1 MLLLIDICLSLILVN
16 FSSRYE
22 GRKNGSEGKEP
33 PRTTEGHLP
42 FSEGTEGFTNAQS
55 NLHNI
60 PCICGATTACD
71 CYTGEKLSTVEEK
84 LTASLSC
91 STTFNTEFP
100 IKVEVS
106 EVCNKSQYGS
116 IKQGDEGNPCDSK
129 PDGKP
134 GGFHSKSVNTALT
147 EQAKYIQQ
155 GTGNSN
161 ESQPIPQPG
170 KDLSIPDLLKVKGPL
185 PIHPSKA
192 NKKMHARCSTCQQW
206 FPKGPF
212 VQHKRLAHPEMRIFK
227 CKICSLTFERIGR
240 LRLHIMKIH
249 RRDTTNDAIEI
260 RGDSNTKGDLHD
272 TGQNFPQNS
281 VKTERG
287 ERLEPTKHGSVD
299 ILKEEVKICDTYPNN
314 TMALHPTSQ
323 PALPVGTS
331 LQQAALIFVASQP
344 YPASSYPNATGFGV
358 GVQQT
363 LGGSVAHTAATTH
376 TLHGN
381 RNPENVTQPL
391 GVQTSASMKKTI
403 SKKIKGKQKCPH
415 CDQYFNVGAPYTEH
429 KIQAHPEF
437 RIHKCPLCSASY
449 EFVGRLRNHIL
460 IAHKSPQNGKRKN
473 KELKVLPKELNEYF
487 NAYSYNS
494 SAPPASPPALR
505 EGSCSQQQ
513 APQAQLIVPASQPYP
528 ALAYPN
534 STELGGGV
542 QETLT
547 DPYLNAADTKSTQE
561 DNSNPTKSLEK
572 TMSETRKENPENR
585 TQPLGV
591 QMSASKKNTMSKRKK
606 RKQKCPQCN
615 QSFRIG
621 TAYTKHKYLAHPELR
636 IHTCPVCAETY
647 QYLGRLTNHIK
658 RDHLFCQVCKTVFA
672 NVDEFKQHQEETS
685 HMNAPNLSSAKSSIK
700 PGRHKCRICQQRF
713 RGQLRLERHKMFKH
727 PELRKFSCCI
737 CPLKYERAGRLKIH
751 LRKVHNICVNEKE
764 LKTPPNKSSHL
775 KPAQNRDGISHLS
788 ASDFSPIKKK
798 RGRPKTIWQC
808 KICGINFTSNLEKRR
823 HMSAEHPKSGVKE
836 ISCKFCDETFTYVRK
851 FREHLQT
858 VHCFCRNCKEG
869 FDTEQDLQKHKCKPG
884 MKKFVWEYG
893 MNLCT

>member
-1 MLLLIDICLSLILVN
+1 MVN

-91 STTFNTEFP
+91 LPTINTEFP

-106 EVCNKSQYGS
+106 EVANECQYGS
-116 IKQGDEGNPCDSK
+116 VKQGDEGNPCDSK

-134 GGFHSKSVNTALT
+134 GGFHSKSVTTTLT
-147 EQAKYIQQ
+147 GQAKYIQQ
-155 GTGNSN
+155 GTVNSH
-161 ESQPIPQPG
+161 ESQPIPQPE

-249 RRDTTNDAIEI
+249 RRNTTNDAIEI
-260 RGDSNTKGDLHD
+260 RGDPNSKGDLHD
-272 TGQNFPQNS
+272 TGKNFPQNP
-281 VKTERG
+281 VKTEQG
-287 ERLEPTKHGSVD
+287 ERLEPTRHGSVD
-299 ILKEEVKICDTYPNN
+299 ILKEEVKISDTYRN
-314 TMALHPTSQ
+314 TPVALHPVSQ

-344 YPASSYPNATGFGV
+344 YPALSYPSAAELGA

-363 LGGSVAHTAATTH
+363 LGGSVAHTAETTH
-376 TLHGN
+376 TPHEN
-381 RNPENVTQPL
+381 RNLENVTQPL
-391 GVQTSASMKKTI
+391 GVQTSASKKKTI

-415 CDQYFNVGAPYTEH
+415 CDHYFNVGAPYTEH
-429 KIQAHPEF
+429 KLQAHPEF

-449 EFVGRLRNHIL
+449 EFAGRLRNHIL
-460 IAHKSPQNGKRKN
+460 IAHKDPQNGKRKK
-473 KELKVLPKELNEYF
+473 KELKVLPTELTEYF
-487 NAYSYNS
+487 NAYAYNS
-494 SAPPASPPALR
+494 SAPPASPPSLSK
-505 EGSCSQQQ
+505 GSCSHLQ
-513 APQAQLIVPASQPYP
+513 APQAQLFVPASQPYP
-528 ALAYPN
+528 AVAYPS
-534 STELGGGV
+534 STELGAGV
-542 QETLT
+542 QETLG
-547 DPYLNAADTKSTQE
+547 DPNTKAADTTLR
-561 DNSNPTKSLEK
+561 DNIIIPTISLEK
-572 TMSETRKENPENR
+572 TMSETKKENPENR

-591 QMSASKKNTMSKRKK
+591 QRSASKKNTMSKRKK
-606 RKQKCPQCN
+606 RKQKCPHCH

-658 RDHLFCQVCKTVFA
+658 RDHSFCQVCKTVFA

-685 HMNAPNLSSAKSSIK
+685 HMNAPNLSSAKFSIK
-700 PGRHKCRICQQRF
+700 PGRHKCRICQQCF

-727 PELRKFSCCI
+727 PELRRYPCHFCHQ
-737 CPLKYERAGRLKIH
+737 KYERAGRLKIH

-764 LKTPPNKSSHL
+764 LKPPNRSSHF
-775 KPAQNRDGISHLS
+775 KPPDSSPEENKEEMSHLS
-788 ASDFSPIKKK
+788 ASDFPPIKKK
-798 RGRPKTIWQC
+798 RGRPRTVKLGLIWQC
-808 KICGINFTSNLEKRR
+808 KICGIHFSSNLEKRR
-823 HMSAEHPKSGVKE
+823 HMSAEHPESGVKE
-836 ISCKFCDETFTYVRK
+836 INCEFCDETFMYVRK

-869 FDTEQDLQKHKCKPG
+869 FDTEQDLQKHKCKSG
-884 MKKFVWEYG
+884 MKSFYG
-893 MNLCT
+893 NIE